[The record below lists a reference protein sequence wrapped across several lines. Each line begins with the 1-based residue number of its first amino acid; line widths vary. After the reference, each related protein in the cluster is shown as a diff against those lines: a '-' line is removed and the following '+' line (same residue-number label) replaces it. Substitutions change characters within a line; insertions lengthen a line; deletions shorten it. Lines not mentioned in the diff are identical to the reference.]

1 MPLGLANRIAA
12 GEVVNRP
19 ESVVKELLENSIDAG
34 ATEITLRIKEAGKTF
49 IQVSDNGSGMSEEDA
64 VISFHRHSTSK
75 IYDYDDLENI
85 RTLGFRGEAL
95 ASICSIAK
103 LELKTKT
110 LEEQLGTFL
119 RIEGDELVENTK
131 VNFNKGTSITVK
143 NLFYNV
149 PGRRN
154 FLKSNQTEFRHIYDT
169 FIRLAISHPEI
180 NFIFVN
186 NDEEIFNLKQT
197 FLIKRIK
204 EIFSENI
211 EGSLIPVDFGNEII
225 NVKGLISKPNFT
237 KRTKQDQFYYLN
249 NRFFTSKSLNFAV
262 YTGYD
267 HLIEK
272 GDYPSF
278 FLFLTIAP
286 NKIDVNVHPTKMEVK
301 FEDENAVFGFIRSAV
316 KDALRKADITFEIG
330 FDNKI
335 GLDKDTESFSYKT
348 GGDKLTFS
356 TQKPLAKISDLEDF
370 YKLSSGTGKDDFD
383 VTKPIDEL
391 PEKQPQIFE
400 HKKQSDNEAFKVWQF
415 QNKYIMCQTAT
426 GLMIIDQHAAHE
438 RVLYEKAILVLESQ
452 SSFSQQLLMP
462 INHKCTKIDFE
473 LVKVLRDDLQNIGFN
488 FNLSE
493 NDTVQIIGIPS
504 DVKIGDEN
512 KIFQELLDQFKE
524 YEQTLHLE
532 KRDNLAKSF
541 ACRRAIKTGD
551 PFKQSEM
558 LFLFDS
564 LFACKMPYV
573 CPHGRPTVIRI
584 NTDELDKRFSRTN

>member
-473 LVKVLRDDLQNIGFN
+473 LVKVLRDDLQNLGFN

-541 ACRRAIKTGD
+541 ACRSAIKTGD
-551 PFKQSEM
+551 PLKQSEM

>member
-1 MPLGLANRIAA
+1 
-12 GEVVNRP
+12 
-19 ESVVKELLENSIDAG
+19 
-34 ATEITLRIKEAGKTF
+34 
-49 IQVSDNGSGMSEEDA
+49 MSEEDA

-186 NDEEIFNLKQT
+186 NDEEIFNLIQT

-438 RVLYEKAILVLESQ
+438 IE
-452 SSFSQQLLMP
+452 
-462 INHKCTKIDFE
+462 
-473 LVKVLRDDLQNIGFN
+473 
-488 FNLSE
+488 
-493 NDTVQIIGIPS
+493 
-504 DVKIGDEN
+504 
-512 KIFQELLDQFKE
+512 
-524 YEQTLHLE
+524 
-532 KRDNLAKSF
+532 
-541 ACRRAIKTGD
+541 
-551 PFKQSEM
+551 
-558 LFLFDS
+558 
-564 LFACKMPYV
+564 
-573 CPHGRPTVIRI
+573 
-584 NTDELDKRFSRTN
+584 